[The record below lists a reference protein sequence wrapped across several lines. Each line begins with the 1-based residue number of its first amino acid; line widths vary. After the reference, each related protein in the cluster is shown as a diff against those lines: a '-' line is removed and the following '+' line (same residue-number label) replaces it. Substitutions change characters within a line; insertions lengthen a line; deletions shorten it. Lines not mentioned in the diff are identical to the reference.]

1 MLKHRRLGS
10 GPKHEE
16 RERKSDSLIVWQQ
29 EVTEN
34 PIAVKE
40 SEKNRITEP

>member
-16 RERKSDSLIVWQQ
+16 RERKADSLIVWQQ

-34 PIAVKE
+34 PIAGKE
-40 SEKNRITEP
+40 SKKNQDN